1 MARIQL
7 SIRMFSFYYSVEIGG
22 KGTNCLQNYQNWGSE
37 CCSIGTFLLSLINRY
52 YQSLK
57 KLLFYS

>member
-22 KGTNCLQNYQNWGSE
+22 EGTNCLQNYQNWGSE

-52 YQSLK
+52 YQSL
-57 KLLFYS
+57 